1 MDYEKDQDVSDS
13 GMHEIQSSEPPRYEH
28 YQMHRNSGRME
39 QKSPVKPKKKNN
51 PGKKIAETIAL
62 AVVFGITASA
72 VFQCSNTVA
81 EKYFRKEISAEELKN
96 TAKVLI

>member
-13 GMHEIQSSEPPRYEH
+13 GMYEIQSSEPPRYEH

-51 PGKKIAETIAL
+51 PGKKIAGGCCHYFRKCSGNSKL
-62 AVVFGITASA
+62 FWYLRVQYLWNCGA
-72 VFQCSNTVA
+72 VFQ
-81 EKYFRKEISAEELKN
+81 
-96 TAKVLI
+96 

>member
-81 EKYFRKEISAEELKN
+81 EKYFRKRDRSCSAF
-96 TAKVLI
+96 

>member
-62 AVVFGITASA
+62 AVVFGNNSQRGVS
-72 VFQCSNTVA
+72 VFQYSCRKIFQKRDRSCSA
-81 EKYFRKEISAEELKN
+81 F
-96 TAKVLI
+96 